1 MGVYKDS
8 VYRDSVYKDSVYRD
22 SMYKDTDTKKSYAV
36 MGGGVNTCRILPSEV
51 YT

>member
-36 MGGGVNTCRILPSEV
+36 MGGGGEYMQDTAL
-51 YT
+51 